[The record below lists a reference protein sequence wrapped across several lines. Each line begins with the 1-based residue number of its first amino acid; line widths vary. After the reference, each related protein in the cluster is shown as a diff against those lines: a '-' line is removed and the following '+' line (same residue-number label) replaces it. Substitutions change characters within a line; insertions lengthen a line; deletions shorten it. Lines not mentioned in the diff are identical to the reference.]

1 MKANKILNP
10 TFILLALSTGLL
22 LWFIIAFIVLPNAEV
37 LVTTFFQDGSLSL
50 EAIHKITSSERAVQ
64 ALKNSFLIAI
74 TLPIL
79 TSLVGIL
86 QVLFIEYFEIKGS
99 KFLFITYLIP
109 LVFGGLLIN
118 NGYLFVYGSNGIVT
132 NILLNFFPNL
142 DPAWFTGYGAVMLV
156 MTFGCTTNYM
166 IFFRNA
172 LRQID
177 FYSIEAAKNLGASQF
192 TVLKDVVLPQLRPI
206 ISTCIILLFQQGL
219 GAMAAPLIVGG
230 EDFESISPLILILAN
245 RSNSRDLAAI
255 LALILGF
262 TQIVLLFVMQ
272 RNEKKGHYLS
282 ISKTKAKF
290 TKQQINIQFVKVV
303 SHIFAYVFSIIHLL
317 PFVAVILFSF
327 TDYQTIAS
335 GQLTLSSFTLSNYAR
350 IIFDPDAYS
359 PLMTSIVY
367 AGLSS
372 LVVAIVTIFVARMIH
387 KYNNKFTTMI
397 EYLLH
402 IPWLLPA
409 ILFSLGLVITYG
421 SPKLLVFNQILTGTW
436 IIMLIAYIVVMLPNT
451 LRFTKAAFFS
461 VDQNLEEAAA
471 NLGASKFYTFFKIV
485 LPFIIPTSLALF
497 ALNFNGKLAD
507 YDLSAFLYHP
517 LNPTLGIVIRSNA
530 DPTAA
535 IDAEALN
542 LVYSVILIA
551 INAFV
556 VWLVYFEGF
565 GKITRIMRKL
575 RGKGETKAVI
585 DMNQVQSQ

>member
-1 MKANKILNP
+1 MKSNKILNP
-10 TFILLALSTGLL
+10 TFILLALSTGVL
-22 LWFIIAFIVLPNAEV
+22 LWFILAFIVWPNAQV
-37 LVTTFFQDGSLSL
+37 LFSTFFQDGSFSL
-50 EAIHKITSSERAVQ
+50 DAINKITSSDRAVE

-79 TSLVGIL
+79 TSIVGIL
-86 QVLFIEYFEIKGS
+86 QVLFVEYFEIKGS
-99 KFLFITYLIP
+99 KFLFVSYLIP

-118 NGYLFVYGSNGIVT
+118 NGYLFVYGPNGIVT
-132 NILLNFFPNL
+132 NMLLNVFPNL
-142 DPAWFTGYGAVMLV
+142 NPAWFTGYGAVMLV

-166 IFFRNA
+166 VFFRNS

-192 TVLKDVVLPQLRPI
+192 TVLKEVVLPQLRPI

-230 EDFESISPLILILAN
+230 EDFESISPLILTLAN
-245 RSNSRDLAAI
+245 RPTSRDLAAI
-255 LALILGF
+255 LALVLGF

-282 ISKTKAKF
+282 ISKTKARFSKQAINNKF
-290 TKQQINIQFVKVV
+290 AKII
-303 SHIFAYVFSIIHLL
+303 SHILAYIFAFIHLL
-317 PFVAVILFSF
+317 PFGAVILFSF

-335 GQLTLSSFTLSNYAR
+335 GNLSLDSFTLSNYAR
-350 IIFDPDAYS
+350 ILFDPDAYS
-359 PLMTSIVY
+359 PLMTSIIY

-372 LVVAIVTIFVARMIH
+372 LVVAVVTIFVARMIH
-387 KYNNKFTTMI
+387 KYNNKFTEMI

-402 IPWLLPA
+402 IPWLLPS
-409 ILFSLGLVITYG
+409 ILFSLGLILTYS
-421 SPKLLVFNQILTGTW
+421 SPKPLVFNQILTGTW

-461 VDQNLEEAAA
+461 VDKNLEEAAA

-485 LPFIIPTSLALF
+485 LPFIIPTTLALF

-542 LVYSVILIA
+542 LVYSVILIV

-565 GKITRIMRKL
+565 GKITKFINRFR
-575 RGKGETKAVI
+575 RKGETKAVI
-585 DMNQVQSQ
+585 DINQVQN